1 MYKATTY
8 RCDLCV
14 GISSWTNRNLWSTP
28 GQSTLNLVVLAG
40 WLGEGGLG
48 LRACLGHWN
57 WKGGNPWAGDMDEE
71 HHINDW
77 SEFMGMMNGTYW
89 LLSMIFLLMMGLILL
104 MSSLHYEF
112 MFWWNKHI
120 WPHFHPSILDS
131 WRSFAIILALSKC
144 HSIGRGDPCLHP
156 KVVGRQRL
164 GEGDGS
170 DRSDNFFCEK

>member
-8 RCDLCV
+8 RCDLRV

-28 GQSTLNLVVLAG
+28 GHSTLNLVVLAG

-57 WKGGNPWAGDMDEE
+57 WKGGNPWAGDMDEQY
-71 HHINDW
+71 I
-77 SEFMGMMNGTYW
+77 
-89 LLSMIFLLMMGLILL
+89 SMIGPSLWGWWMAHIDYCLWFFFLMMGLILL
-104 MSSLHYEF
+104 MSSLNYEF

-120 WPHFHPSILDS
+120 WTYFHPSIPDS
-131 WRSFAIILALSKC
+131 LRRSFAIILALSQC

-156 KVVGRQRL
+156 KVVGWQRL
-164 GEGDGS
+164 GEGD
-170 DRSDNFFCEK
+170 RSDGKW